1 MYYSDQINQS
11 VCENPHWYRAKY
23 EKFNQLHVLVFSANQ
38 ANRHNFDPLEPGTS
52 LSADPNI
59 ASCYEGSVS
68 ILERL
73 LDKIFIVSGA
83 CLRDS
88 RDQRNL
94 DQAILANGDKTIES
108 YGS

>member
-1 MYYSDQINQS
+1 M
-11 VCENPHWYRAKY
+11 
-23 EKFNQLHVLVFSANQ
+23 
-38 ANRHNFDPLEPGTS
+38 
-52 LSADPNI
+52 SADPNI
-59 ASCYEGSVS
+59 ASLHETCVS

-94 DQAILANGDKTIES
+94 DQAILANGDKTFAS
-108 YGS
+108 NGS